1 MKTNRLY
8 ILLLL
13 IAAPLFVACSSDDE
27 EDSDDSG
34 IATQFTPSEESATYF
49 ITGIDFDANSGE
61 QAVTFTTNKQWTA
74 SSTESWCSVTPYGSS
89 SDGTMT
95 IKVSENV
102 SYKNREAVITLK
114 TGELN
119 SYITVRQGGSG
130 TAKIH
135 LDSPGTLEQ
144 QLCGDDCLNPW
155 LAMSNIKELTIT
167 GELNGTDFK
176 FLHLYMSYSLE
187 KIDISGARIVSGGD
201 SYATV
206 TEEYYTET
214 DKVTDWLF
222 CNFHKV
228 KSIKLPTSI
237 TSIGEGAFAGCGEL
251 ISMDIPQGVTSVGEY
266 AFGDCINLNS
276 INIPETVTKID
287 RQAFQYCSHLAKIK
301 LPESV
306 TKLSYGLFL
315 NCSNLKDI
323 TYSSKLDSIEEN
335 VFSYCSSLEKII
347 IPKSVKYMENAWR
360 EGCTNLKTIE
370 YHSEKIWYAYNSN
383 CHNVSNIIIGDEVK
397 EIEELAFY
405 GYDSLRTLT
414 IPANVK
420 KLENGIIEEC
430 NIETLYME
438 ATTPPETNGCLIY
451 VMENLHE
458 IDVMGTCTLYVP
470 KGAKAAYQK
479 VGYPWTGFKEIV
491 EY

>member
-1 MKTNRLY
+1 MKINRIY

-13 IAAPLFVACSSDDE
+13 ISAPLFMACSNDDDE
-27 EDSDDSG
+27 NGDDSD

-61 QAVTFTTNKQWTA
+61 QTITFTTNKQWTA
-74 SSTESWCSVTPYGSS
+74 SSTESWCTITPSKGSAD
-89 SDGTMT
+89 DGTMT

-102 SYKNREAVITLK
+102 SYKNREAVVTLK
-114 TGELN
+114 TGELSN
-119 SYITVRQGGSG
+119 NITVRQGGSG

-144 QLCGDDCLNPW
+144 QLCGDDCLTPW
-155 LAMSNIKELTIT
+155 VAILNIKELIIT

-176 FLHLYMSYSLE
+176 FLHRYMSNSLE
-187 KIDISGARIVSGGD
+187 KIDISGARIVSGGS
-201 SYATV
+201 SYTSS
-206 TEEYYTET
+206 EDYTET
-214 DKVTDWLF
+214 DKVTYLLF
-222 CNFHKV
+222 GNFYKV

-251 ISMDIPQGVTSVGEY
+251 ISMDIPQGVTSIGEY

-287 RQAFQYCSHLAKIK
+287 RQAFQGCSHLTKIK
-301 LPESV
+301 LPEGV

-315 NCSNLKDI
+315 YCSNLKDI
-323 TYSSKLDSIEEN
+323 TYSSKLDSIEEK
-335 VFSYCSSLEKII
+335 VFSYCTSLEKITI
-347 IPKSVKYMENAWR
+347 QKSVKYMENAWWS
-360 EGCTNLKTIE
+360 GCTNLKTIE
-370 YHSEKIWYAYNSN
+370 YHSEKIWDAFNLD

-397 EIEELAFY
+397 EIERFAFY

-414 IPANVK
+414 IPSNVN
-420 KLENGIIEEC
+420 KLENGIIYDC
-430 NIETLYME
+430 NMETLYMK
-438 ATTPPETNGCLIY
+438 AITPPETAGCLIY
-451 VMENLHE
+451 VPGDRLSN
-458 IDVMGTCTLYVP
+458 IDAMGTCTLYVP
-470 KGAKAAYQK
+470 KGAKTAYEAA
-479 VGYPWTGFKEIV
+479 GYPWTGFKEII

>member
-1 MKTNRLY
+1 MKTNIFY
-8 ILLLL
+8 IFLML
-13 IAAPLFVACSSDDE
+13 IAAPLLISCSSDDDE
-27 EDSDDSG
+27 GGDDSG
-34 IATQFTPSEESATYF
+34 VATRFTPSQESTKYF
-49 ITGIDFDANSGE
+49 ANGIDFGANSSE
-61 QAVTFTTNKQWTA
+61 QTITFTTNKRWTA
-74 SSTESWCSVTPYGSS
+74 SSTEGWCTITPGNGSAD
-89 SDGTMT
+89 DGTMT
-95 IKVSENV
+95 IKVSENK
-102 SYKNREAVITLK
+102 SYESREAVVTLK

-119 SYITVRQGGSG
+119 NNIIVWQSG
-130 TAKIH
+130 ASTAKVH
-135 LDSPGTLEQ
+135 LDTPGTLEQ
-144 QLCGDDCLNPW
+144 KLCGDDCSNPW
-155 LAMSNIKELTIT
+155 LAVLNIKELTIS

-176 FLHLYMSYSLE
+176 FLHRNMSNSLE
-187 KIDISGARIVSGGD
+187 KIDISEARIVSGGS
-201 SYATV
+201 SYNGSGD
-206 TEEYYTET
+206 YTET
-214 DKVTDWLF
+214 DKVTHLLF
-222 CNFHKV
+222 GNFYKV
-228 KSIKLPTSI
+228 RSIKLPTSI
-237 TSIGEGAFAGCGEL
+237 TSIGDGAFAGCGEL
-251 ISMDIPQGVTSVGEY
+251 TSIDIPQGVTSIGEF
-266 AFGDCINLNS
+266 AFGSCPNLSS

-420 KLENGIIEEC
+420 KLENAIIEEC

-438 ATTPPETNGCLIY
+438 AMTPPETDGCLIC
-451 VMENLHE
+451 VMEDLHRV
-458 IDVMGTCTLYVP
+458 DAMDKCTLYVP
-470 KGAKAAYQK
+470 RGAKAAYQK

>member
-1 MKTNRLY
+1 M
-8 ILLLL
+8 L
-13 IAAPLFVACSSDDE
+13 IAAPLFISCSSDDDE
-27 EDSDDSG
+27 GGDDSG
-34 IATQFTPSEESATYF
+34 IATRFTPSQESTKYF
-49 ITGIDFDANSGE
+49 ANGIDFGANSSE
-61 QAVTFTTNKQWTA
+61 QAVTFTTNKRWTA
-74 SSTESWCSVTPYGSS
+74 SSTESWCTITPGNGSAD
-89 SDGTMT
+89 DGTMT
-95 IKVSENV
+95 IKVSENK
-102 SYKNREAVITLK
+102 SYESREAVVTLK

-119 SYITVRQGGSG
+119 NNIIVWQSG
-130 TAKIH
+130 ASTAKVH
-135 LDSPGTLEQ
+135 LDTPGTLEQ
-144 QLCGDDCLNPW
+144 KLCGDDCSNPW
-155 LAMSNIKELTIT
+155 LAVLNIKELTIS

-176 FLHLYMSYSLE
+176 FLHRNMSNSLE
-187 KIDISGARIVSGGD
+187 KIDISEARIVSGGS
-201 SYATV
+201 SYNGSGD
-206 TEEYYTET
+206 YTET
-214 DKVTDWLF
+214 DKVTHLLF
-222 CNFHKV
+222 GNFYKV
-228 KSIKLPTSI
+228 RSIKLPTSI
-237 TSIGEGAFAGCGEL
+237 TSIGDGAFAGCGEL
-251 ISMDIPQGVTSVGEY
+251 TSIDIPQGVTSIGEF

-276 INIPETVTKID
+276 INIPETVTEID

-420 KLENGIIEEC
+420 KLENAIIEEC

-438 ATTPPETNGCLIY
+438 AMTPPETDGCLIC
-451 VMENLHE
+451 VMEDLHRV
-458 IDVMGTCTLYVP
+458 DAMYKCTLYVP
-470 KGAKAAYQK
+470 RGAKAAYQK

>member
-1 MKTNRLY
+1 
-8 ILLLL
+8 
-13 IAAPLFVACSSDDE
+13 
-27 EDSDDSG
+27 
-34 IATQFTPSEESATYF
+34 
-49 ITGIDFDANSGE
+49 
-61 QAVTFTTNKQWTA
+61 
-74 SSTESWCSVTPYGSS
+74 
-89 SDGTMT
+89 MT
-95 IKVSENV
+95 IKVSENK
-102 SYKNREAVITLK
+102 SYESREAVVTLK

-119 SYITVRQGGSG
+119 NNIIVRQSG
-130 TAKIH
+130 TQAINIH

-144 QLCGDDCLNPW
+144 KLCGDDCSNPL
-155 LAMSNIKELTIT
+155 LAMLHIKELTIS

-176 FLHLYMSYSLE
+176 FLHRYMSNSLE
-187 KIDISGARIVSGGD
+187 KIDISGARIVSGGS
-201 SYATV
+201 SYNGS
-206 TEEYYTET
+206 EDYYTET
-214 DKVTDWLF
+214 DKVTHLLF
-222 CNFHKV
+222 GNFYKV

-237 TSIGEGAFAGCGEL
+237 TSIGEGAFAGCREL
-251 ISMDIPQGVTSVGEY
+251 TSIDIPHGVTSIGEF
-266 AFGDCINLNS
+266 AFGSCLNLSS

-420 KLENGIIEEC
+420 KLENAIIEEC

-438 ATTPPETNGCLIY
+438 AMTPPETDGCLIC
-451 VMENLHE
+451 VMEDLHRV
-458 IDVMGTCTLYVP
+458 DAMDKCTLYVP
-470 KGAKAAYQK
+470 RGAKAAYQK

>member
-1 MKTNRLY
+1 M
-8 ILLLL
+8 L
-13 IAAPLFVACSSDDE
+13 IAAPLLISCSSDDDE
-27 EDSDDSG
+27 GGDDSG
-34 IATQFTPSEESATYF
+34 VATRFTPSQESTKYF
-49 ITGIDFDANSGE
+49 ANGIDFGANSSE
-61 QAVTFTTNKQWTA
+61 QAVTFTTNKRWTA
-74 SSTESWCSVTPYGSS
+74 SSTEGWCTITPSKGSAD
-89 SDGTMT
+89 DGTMT
-95 IKVSENV
+95 IKVSENK
-102 SYKNREAVITLK
+102 SYESREAVVTLK

-119 SYITVRQGGSG
+119 NNIIVWQSG
-130 TAKIH
+130 ASTAKVH
-135 LDSPGTLEQ
+135 LDTPGTLEQ

-287 RQAFQYCSHLAKIK
+287 RQAFQGCSHLTKIK

-315 NCSNLKDI
+315 YCSHLKDI
-323 TYSSKLDSIEEN
+323 TYSSKLDSIERN
-335 VFSYCSSLEKII
+335 VFSYCTSLEKITI
-347 IPKSVKYMENAWR
+347 QKSVKYVANAW
-360 EGCTNLKTIE
+360 EAGCTNLKTIE
-370 YHSEKIWYAYNSN
+370 YHSEKIWDAFNLD

-470 KGAKAAYQK
+470 KGAKTAYEAA
-479 VGYPWTGFKEIV
+479 GYPWTDFKEIV

>member
-1 MKTNRLY
+1 MKINRIY

-13 IAAPLFVACSSDDE
+13 ISAPLFMACSNDDDE
-27 EDSDDSG
+27 NGDDSD

-61 QAVTFTTNKQWTA
+61 QTITFTTNKQWTA
-74 SSTESWCSVTPYGSS
+74 SSTESWCTITPSKGSAD
-89 SDGTMT
+89 DGTMT

-102 SYKNREAVITLK
+102 SYKNREAVVTLK
-114 TGELN
+114 TGELSN
-119 SYITVRQGGSG
+119 NITVRQGGSG

-144 QLCGDDCLNPW
+144 QLCGDDCLTPW
-155 LAMSNIKELTIT
+155 VAILNIKELIIT

-176 FLHLYMSYSLE
+176 FLHRYMSNSLE
-187 KIDISGARIVSGGD
+187 KIDISEARIVSGGS
-201 SYATV
+201 SYTSSGD
-206 TEEYYTET
+206 YTET
-214 DKVTDWLF
+214 DKVTHLLF
-222 CNFHKV
+222 GNFYKV
-228 KSIKLPTSI
+228 RSIKLPTSI

>member
-1 MKTNRLY
+1 MKTNIFY
-8 ILLLL
+8 IFLML
-13 IAAPLFVACSSDDE
+13 IAAPLLISCSSDDE

-144 QLCGDDCLNPW
+144 QLCGDDCSNPW
-155 LAMSNIKELTIT
+155 LAVLNIKELTIS

-176 FLHLYMSYSLE
+176 FLHRYMSNSLE
-187 KIDISGARIVSGGD
+187 KIDISEARIVSGGS
-201 SYATV
+201 SY
-206 TEEYYTET
+206 YGSGDYTET
-214 DKVTDWLF
+214 DKVTHSLF
-222 CNFHKV
+222 GNFYKV

-237 TSIGEGAFAGCGEL
+237 TSIGESAFAGCGEL
-251 ISMDIPQGVTSVGEY
+251 ISMDIPQGVTSIGEY

-287 RQAFQYCSHLAKIK
+287 RQAFQGCSHLTKIK
-301 LPESV
+301 LPEGV

-315 NCSNLKDI
+315 YCSNLKDI
-323 TYSSKLDSIEEN
+323 TYSSKLDSIERN
-335 VFSYCSSLEKII
+335 VFSYCTSLEKITI
-347 IPKSVKYMENAWR
+347 QKSVKYVANAW
-360 EGCTNLKTIE
+360 EAGCTNLKTIE
-370 YHSEKIWYAYNSN
+370 YHSEKIWYAFNLD

-470 KGAKAAYQK
+470 KGAKTAYEAA
-479 VGYPWTGFKEIV
+479 GYPWTGFKEII